1 VPAEAASRRTYY
13 GWVLVWALGISTIV
27 SYGTTQYLFQVL
39 VVPIQHDLGW
49 SRAQI
54 SGAYSLTF
62 VSAGLIGLVS
72 GRIVDRRGARLLM
85 ALGSAV
91 AGLALIALSQ
101 VHQLWQLYVL
111 WSGCI
116 AIANALTFY
125 PTTFIVITNWFIR
138 RRGSALALLTLLGGL
153 ASPIFIPLAGV
164 LVPRL
169 GWRETVVVFGLI
181 QLLVALP
188 IHLLAVRRRPEDMGL
203 LPDGEPPGAE
213 KPEPIRGAVM
223 GEAVR
228 GLPFWTLTISAAL
241 GLLAHAVLLTHPAYP
256 SENQL
261 LRAICQEFRIGKS
274 AKAKLDLLNLFQ
286 AYLINEWRQGHR
298 PVLIIDEAQTLKPPL
313 LELLRQLLNFETN
326 TEKLL
331 QVVLFGQNELRDRL
345 DRKPNLKSRGAMWG
359 ALTTLTREDTE
370 AMLRFRYQVAGGGS
384 LPLAPAALER
394 VYRYAR
400 GVPRTTCII
409 CDNALLK
416 TFLAGAK
423 VVVEAV
429 VDTVYEEMSGPVV
442 QPHET
447 KIGLLRKQEQEV
459 LHG

>member
-1 VPAEAASRRTYY
+1 VPAEATGRRMYY
-13 GWVLVWALGISTIV
+13 GWVLVWALGITTVV

-39 VVPIQHDLGW
+39 VVPIQHDFGW

-91 AGLALIALSQ
+91 AGLALIGLSQ
-101 VHQLWQLYVL
+101 VHQLWQLYGL

-181 QLLVALP
+181 QLLAALP

-203 LPDGEPPGAE
+203 LPDGEPGGAVE
-213 KPEPIRGAVM
+213 PEPI
-223 GEAVR
+223 
-228 GLPFWTLTISAAL
+228 
-241 GLLAHAVLLTHPAYP
+241 
-256 SENQL
+256 
-261 LRAICQEFRIGKS
+261 C
-274 AKAKLDLLNLFQ
+274 
-286 AYLINEWRQGHR
+286 
-298 PVLIIDEAQTLKPPL
+298 
-313 LELLRQLLNFETN
+313 
-326 TEKLL
+326 
-331 QVVLFGQNELRDRL
+331 RD
-345 DRKPNLKSRGAMWG
+345 K
-359 ALTTLTREDTE
+359 
-370 AMLRFRYQVAGGGS
+370 
-384 LPLAPAALER
+384 
-394 VYRYAR
+394 
-400 GVPRTTCII
+400 
-409 CDNALLK
+409 
-416 TFLAGAK
+416 
-423 VVVEAV
+423 
-429 VDTVYEEMSGPVV
+429 
-442 QPHET
+442 
-447 KIGLLRKQEQEV
+447 
-459 LHG
+459 

>member
-181 QLLVALP
+181 QLLAALP

-241 GLLAHAVLLTHPAYP
+241 GLLAHAVLLTHQVAYMIGRGYDP
-256 SENQL
+256 VFAALVAGLLGLASLPGRYIINRVSERISPQSL
-261 LRAICQEFRIGKS
+261 LALCCVVQAAGVALLALASSALILWAFVVVYGIGFGAVSPLRASTMADQFGRRAFGAIT
-274 AKAKLDLLNLFQ
+274 AT
-286 AYLINEWRQGHR
+286 QGL
-298 PVLIIDEAQTLKPPL
+298 PVAI
-313 LELLRQLLNFETN
+313 
-326 TEKLL
+326 
-331 QVVLFGQNELRDRL
+331 
-345 DRKPNLKSRGAMWG
+345 
-359 ALTTLTREDTE
+359 
-370 AMLRFRYQVAGGGS
+370 
-384 LPLAPAALER
+384 AA
-394 VYRYAR
+394 A
-400 GVPRTTCII
+400 I
-409 CDNALLK
+409 
-416 TFLAGAK
+416 
-423 VVVEAV
+423 
-429 VDTVYEEMSGPVV
+429 GPVV
-442 QPHET
+442 A
-447 KIGLLRKQEQEV
+447 GAMYDR
-459 LHG
+459 LHGYGLALWLTGAAFVLAALATWLTPRPPRESPSSLPEPSPAVA

>member
-1 VPAEAASRRTYY
+1 MYY
-13 GWVLVWALGISTIV
+13 GWVLVWALGITTVV

-39 VVPIQHDLGW
+39 VVPIQHDFGW

-91 AGLALIALSQ
+91 AGLALIGLSQ
-101 VHQLWQLYVL
+101 VHQLWQLYGL

-125 PTTFIVITNWFIR
+125 PTTFIVITNWFVR

-169 GWRETVVVFGLI
+169 GWRETVVVFGLV

-203 LPDGEPPGAE
+203 LPDGEPGGAVE
-213 KPEPIRGAVM
+213 PEPIRGAVM
-223 GEAVR
+223 GEAAR

-241 GLLAHAVLLTHPAYP
+241 GGLAHAVLLTHQVAYMIGRGYDP
-256 SENQL
+256 VFAASAAGLLGVASLPGRYIINRVSERISPQSL
-261 LRAICQEFRIGKS
+261 LAVCCVVQAAGVALLALASSAVILWAFVVAYGIGFGAVSPLRASTMADQFGRRAFGAIT
-274 AKAKLDLLNLFQ
+274 AT
-286 AYLINEWRQGHR
+286 QGL
-298 PVLIIDEAQTLKPPL
+298 PVAI
-313 LELLRQLLNFETN
+313 
-326 TEKLL
+326 
-331 QVVLFGQNELRDRL
+331 
-345 DRKPNLKSRGAMWG
+345 
-359 ALTTLTREDTE
+359 
-370 AMLRFRYQVAGGGS
+370 
-384 LPLAPAALER
+384 AA
-394 VYRYAR
+394 A
-400 GVPRTTCII
+400 I
-409 CDNALLK
+409 
-416 TFLAGAK
+416 
-423 VVVEAV
+423 
-429 VDTVYEEMSGPVV
+429 GPVV
-442 QPHET
+442 A
-447 KIGLLRKQEQEV
+447 GAMYDR
-459 LHG
+459 LHGYELALWLTSGAFVLAALATWLTPRPPPGSPSSLPEPVPTVA